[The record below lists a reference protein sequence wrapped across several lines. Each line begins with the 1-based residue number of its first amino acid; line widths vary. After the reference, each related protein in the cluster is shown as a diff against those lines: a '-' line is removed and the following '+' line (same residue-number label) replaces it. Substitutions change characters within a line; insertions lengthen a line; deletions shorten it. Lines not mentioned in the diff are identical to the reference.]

1 MKIENRIYSF
11 EEVKQSFLTYI
22 SNKDDIDRIEKAY
35 KFAEKKHAG
44 QKRKSGDPYI
54 THLTG
59 VAMILTTLQ
68 TGPSTL
74 IAGLLHDTIE
84 DTNTT
89 PEEITSEFGQEVCTL
104 VESLTKLTRL
114 SDFHNVDFEAEDHRK
129 IFIAMAK
136 DIRVIIIK
144 LADRL
149 HNMRTLQFQPP
160 EKQRKIAKETME
172 VYAPIAHRLGISKI
186 KTELEDLSLYYL
198 EPEKFAQIEKLLD
211 TQADNREKAIIALQQ
226 KLIETLNPTNIK
238 FEISSRVKSIYSI
251 YKKMFNKGKPFDEIY
266 DILALRIITET
277 EVNCYEI
284 LGYIHAMFKP
294 VPGRFKD
301 YIAMPKPNMYQSLH
315 TTIVTGDGHIFEI
328 QIRTHEMDEVA
339 ESGIAAHWR
348 YKEGLHY
355 DAKQEQAEIEEQLH
369 WLRDFVSISNES
381 TDSTARE
388 YVDFIQHDIFDA
400 NVYVFT
406 PKGKVISLPAG
417 STPIDFAYRIHTNI
431 GDSVSGAKVNNQ
443 LVPLSTKLKTGDVVE
458 IKTSKTATPNQE
470 WLNFV
475 QTSFAKSRIRKFI
488 MKQNADFVKEEQ
500 IEKGRQTLIDA
511 FKEKK
516 IKANV
521 DKVIDRKVLDKFNV
535 EDFDSFYLGIYNRTI
550 VPAAVIEFLELDKNQ
565 LDLEQAIQKQV
576 NKRVVK
582 QSPHD
587 SVLLADGDT
596 AMITLANCCTPIPGD
611 KIVGYITKG
620 NGIKVHRCN
629 CPNIINEPN
638 RLVDVIWNPNMTL
651 SDHPVDLAIDCY
663 DRPNLLMDIFN
674 MFSQQKTQV
683 YKVNAKSH
691 QETSTA
697 TITVTVMASDI
708 TRLNALIT
716 EIKKV
721 PSVFDVRRV
730 IH

>member
-84 DTNTT
+84 DTDTT

-226 KLIETLNPTNIK
+226 KLVETLNPTNIK

-500 IEKGRQTLIDA
+500 IEKGRQT
-511 FKEKK
+511 
-516 IKANV
+516 
-521 DKVIDRKVLDKFNV
+521 
-535 EDFDSFYLGIYNRTI
+535 
-550 VPAAVIEFLELDKNQ
+550 
-565 LDLEQAIQKQV
+565 
-576 NKRVVK
+576 
-582 QSPHD
+582 
-587 SVLLADGDT
+587 
-596 AMITLANCCTPIPGD
+596 
-611 KIVGYITKG
+611 
-620 NGIKVHRCN
+620 
-629 CPNIINEPN
+629 
-638 RLVDVIWNPNMTL
+638 
-651 SDHPVDLAIDCY
+651 
-663 DRPNLLMDIFN
+663 
-674 MFSQQKTQV
+674 
-683 YKVNAKSH
+683 
-691 QETSTA
+691 
-697 TITVTVMASDI
+697 
-708 TRLNALIT
+708 
-716 EIKKV
+716 
-721 PSVFDVRRV
+721 
-730 IH
+730 

>member
-1 MKIENRIYSF
+1 
-11 EEVKQSFLTYI
+11 
-22 SNKDDIDRIEKAY
+22 
-35 KFAEKKHAG
+35 
-44 QKRKSGDPYI
+44 
-54 THLTG
+54 
-59 VAMILTTLQ
+59 MILTTLQ

-226 KLIETLNPTNIK
+226 KLVETLNPTNIK

-355 DAKQEQAEIEEQLH
+355 DA
-369 WLRDFVSISNES
+369 
-381 TDSTARE
+381 
-388 YVDFIQHDIFDA
+388 
-400 NVYVFT
+400 
-406 PKGKVISLPAG
+406 
-417 STPIDFAYRIHTNI
+417 
-431 GDSVSGAKVNNQ
+431 
-443 LVPLSTKLKTGDVVE
+443 
-458 IKTSKTATPNQE
+458 
-470 WLNFV
+470 
-475 QTSFAKSRIRKFI
+475 
-488 MKQNADFVKEEQ
+488 
-500 IEKGRQTLIDA
+500 
-511 FKEKK
+511 
-516 IKANV
+516 
-521 DKVIDRKVLDKFNV
+521 
-535 EDFDSFYLGIYNRTI
+535 
-550 VPAAVIEFLELDKNQ
+550 
-565 LDLEQAIQKQV
+565 
-576 NKRVVK
+576 
-582 QSPHD
+582 
-587 SVLLADGDT
+587 
-596 AMITLANCCTPIPGD
+596 
-611 KIVGYITKG
+611 
-620 NGIKVHRCN
+620 
-629 CPNIINEPN
+629 
-638 RLVDVIWNPNMTL
+638 
-651 SDHPVDLAIDCY
+651 
-663 DRPNLLMDIFN
+663 
-674 MFSQQKTQV
+674 
-683 YKVNAKSH
+683 
-691 QETSTA
+691 
-697 TITVTVMASDI
+697 
-708 TRLNALIT
+708 
-716 EIKKV
+716 
-721 PSVFDVRRV
+721 
-730 IH
+730 